1 MVIPHHLARLLEDDC
16 YLMFWLC
23 RIAASQQIL
32 IVINLG
38 IPDIDSLIQIDITI
52 IIL

>member
-32 IVINLG
+32 IIINDG
-38 IPDIDSLIQIDITI
+38 YP
-52 IIL
+52 

>member
-1 MVIPHHLARLLEDDC
+1 MAILHHLARLLEDDC

-32 IVINLG
+32 IVIDDG
-38 IPDIDSLIQIDITI
+38 YP
-52 IIL
+52 